1 MSGLRYLAIAA
12 IILFSAFP
20 ARGEIARIDLNSA
33 IDPVT
38 AEFVVRSIEKAETE
52 HAKFLLMRLQTPG
65 GFSSSM
71 EEIISKMLS
80 SKIPIVVYVAPS
92 GAKAASAGFF
102 ILLASDVAAMAP
114 GTNTGAAHPLMAIG
128 GFPVDGGQAGKTLT
142 DKITSNATA
151 FLRSIAGKRNRNVAE
166 AEKGVVES
174 KSFTDAEAL
183 DAHLIDFIAKNESE
197 LLARLHGFKIRTF
210 SGEERVIEAQ
220 GQAIV
225 DYQMSAREKLLAAI
239 TQPNLALFLGIVGL
253 ILLYFEFTHPGF
265 IAPGVVGGICLLLSV
280 LGFSFLP
287 INYVGVLLMLLAI
300 ALLVAEVKVGGFG
313 VLGIGGLVAM
323 VFGMLI
329 LVDSPDPAVR
339 IGWFTALSL
348 ALPFAAIFLIILVA
362 LLRSYKQKAT
372 TGDEGMVGLIGVAD
386 TDIGETGR
394 VRIRGEYW
402 TARASSPVPAGKTVR
417 VLAIEY
423 LTLIVEEVKK

>member
-1 MSGLRYLAIAA
+1 MSRLRYLAIAA
-12 IILFSAFP
+12 IILFSALP

-174 KSFTDAEAL
+174 KSFTDTEAL

-225 DYQMSAREKLLAAI
+225 DYQMSARERLLAAI
-239 TQPNLALFLGIVGL
+239 TQPNLALFLGIAGL

-300 ALLVAEVKVGGFG
+300 GLLVAEVKVGGFG

-417 VLAIEY
+417 VLTIEY